1 VCVRVPPRPSSLSV
15 RSSAQVRH
23 RLDAMVESDDGQPP
37 DGLRA
42 ELEAGRAAAAQGLRQ
57 LADRIEAL
65 PLPDSGS
72 ASVDSGRAEAVASGS
87 VTHLRTPGA
96 GHAARACVGVPR
108 PRAGYAPLKADAGKA
123 AAPVENGASR
133 RHVENAREGA
143 PHDQAA
149 MDLAA
154 VAMTTDLRKAS
165 TSLGHLHR
173 ALGRLRKRV
182 LKAARRKQLPVDC
195 ASTLGRLLG
204 RL

>member
-1 VCVRVPPRPSSLSV
+1 
-15 RSSAQVRH
+15 
-23 RLDAMVESDDGQPP
+23 MVESDDGHPP

-143 PHDQAA
+143 PHVAVERQHPTQ
-149 MDLAA
+149 DLAGVQVCA
-154 VAMTTDLRKAS
+154 AGADRVAPTVPAHVPLVHNVAQTIERPSAS
-165 TSLGHLHR
+165 V
-173 ALGRLRKRV
+173 A
-182 LKAARRKQLPVDC
+182 
-195 ASTLGRLLG
+195 
-204 RL
+204 